1 MELPSIPRWRIWR
14 EWKKPSMPVLCTVLP
29 VSPTYFTTIALLAA
43 QPGVS
48 TSKTKQIRQTFFT
61 HGPGLPFPVISKLK
75 PEYARLSD
83 DGLLKK
89 CLHGKTQNQNEA
101 LNGMVWQR
109 TPKEFYVGREILE
122 SGLYDAVVYLKMGN
136 STVLKLFDALGIP
149 PGKFTEAECQ
159 QLDPTRIHLEQGKS
173 QVNTKRK
180 FLRGERKRNGDK
192 RNQAEGLNYA
202 SGQF

>member
-1 MELPSIPRWRIWR
+1 M
-14 EWKKPSMPVLCTVLP
+14 
-29 VSPTYFTTIALLAA
+29 
-43 QPGVS
+43 
-48 TSKTKQIRQTFFT
+48 
-61 HGPGLPFPVISKLK
+61 PVISKLK
-75 PEYARLSD
+75 PEFVRPSD
-83 DGLLKK
+83 DSLLEK
-89 CLHGKTQNQNEA
+89 CLLGKTQNQNEA
-101 LNGMVWQR
+101 LNGMVWQL

-122 SGLYDAVVYLKMGN
+122 SGLYDAVVYFKMGN

-159 QLDPTRIHLEQGKS
+159 QLDPTRIHLAQGKS